1 MIETL
6 YVYPSWAHAH
16 DHVDYDVAMEI
27 FSSPGSFH
35 FQHWSAISCLVNISI
50 LFYAKSNTMLISL
63 SNFQMHHSF

>member
-16 DHVDYDVAMEI
+16 DRVDYDVAMEI

-35 FQHWSAISCLVNISI
+35 FKHWSSISCLVNISI
-50 LFYAKSNTMLISL
+50 VLRQIIYNAYITL
-63 SNFQMHHSF
+63 